1 VLPLEGFWETRGL
14 KGPPRR
20 LGSDSPRRLG
30 SDSGDRA
37 NFDLSCEMEDRKEEK
52 LGSPNG

>member
-14 KGPPRR
+14 KGP
-20 LGSDSPRRLG
+20 PRRLG